1 MRARAAIAVA
11 VAVLAACSSRSGGG
25 DAPVKGPEADDAAL
39 AAMRDRLAADRPKHA
54 RAALAQPGVAA
65 PAIEDAYDKARRVA
79 VGLLAPNAHTADAV
93 FAAVQSWSGAP
104 KGLRAI
110 GEDPRAGEV
119 AALIAAGA
127 AGDQGAVPGN
137 DAAALE
143 GTGAVAVAHA
153 MHTLEGGDATAA
165 AWRLLAAAHYG
176 YDIARGRPQ
185 REGDHGLSLVRAAAA
200 GVRVAAPDLP
210 PDARASLHEGCRTLI
225 AAHPSFADV
234 WWWDT
239 RWREQRALAV
249 FDPGK
254 DDAPIADAIAA
265 EVRARADRAGGVAA
279 FAKAFA
285 AQRDAIE
292 RLRTMTGATAEQRE
306 AFVRNTRTELWGP
319 QPKYHEAGD
328 IHVWERTQRELA
340 ETCTTLGAAP

>member
-1 MRARAAIAVA
+1 
-11 VAVLAACSSRSGGG
+11 
-25 DAPVKGPEADDAAL
+25 
-39 AAMRDRLAADRPKHA
+39 
-54 RAALAQPGVAA
+54 
-65 PAIEDAYDKARRVA
+65 
-79 VGLLAPNAHTADAV
+79 
-93 FAAVQSWSGAP
+93 
-104 KGLRAI
+104 
-110 GEDPRAGEV
+110 
-119 AALIAAGA
+119 
-127 AGDQGAVPGN
+127 
-137 DAAALE
+137 
-143 GTGAVAVAHA
+143 